1 MPPLLAIP
9 HFFIEHG
16 QGSAGPGPGGAF
28 GMKKEET
35 SGATHTGYVRPAT
48 VCVVGARGQ
57 QRRKAPTPAAQPRTC
72 SPAILLVVE
81 GVAFLSPCMIGMFY
95 GFGAS

>member
-9 HFFIEHG
+9 HFYIEQG

-35 SGATHTGYVRPAT
+35 SGATHAGSVRPAT
-48 VCVVGARGQ
+48 VCVVGGPGAATSQGSHARS
-57 QRRKAPTPAAQPRTC
+57 ATPNLLTC
-72 SPAILLVVE
+72 YTISSGGSGLLV
-81 GVAFLSPCMIGMFY
+81 SMHDW
-95 GFGAS
+95 